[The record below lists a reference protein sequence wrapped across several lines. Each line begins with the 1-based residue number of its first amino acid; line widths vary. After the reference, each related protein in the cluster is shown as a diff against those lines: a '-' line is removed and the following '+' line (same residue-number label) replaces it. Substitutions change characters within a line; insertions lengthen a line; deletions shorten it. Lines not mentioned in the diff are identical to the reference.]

1 MFKHALLALASVVA
15 FAQITPIPGGGGG
28 GGGCVAGAGIACT
41 GSTISVDT
49 AVIQSRAT
57 AQAGTSIKCT
67 TSTSTSAPVCSLTP
81 TLTAYT
87 DGMVL
92 SVSPHATF
100 SATATLNVDAL
111 GARKVYKMASG
122 APAQI
127 DATDVLSTGKYLFIY
142 SSALDSSTGGFFVV
156 PLAGGS
162 VFTIPFTNYVPAA
175 KCQSGAAG
183 LSTSYPVT
191 NAPTA
196 FCDTTATN
204 AVFATARFTAT
215 AQSIQDHFRLPSDQT
230 GALDFWISTRAVST
244 TGNQLWDLQ
253 TACVATSETFNPT
266 FNTAQTITIA
276 TAGTT
281 LQQTAGSQ
289 AGVTQTGCAAGEVL
303 MWKLTLSASTTTT
316 GNIDLIEY
324 GWTVRRTI

>member
-1 MFKHALLALASVVA
+1 MRYILLLPGLLFVPNWNIH
-15 FAQITPIPGGGGG
+15 AQIVSPTAVVSGNPTPGGACTAGVKFQANLTTGALYSCQSGVWTAVAGGGGG
-28 GGGCVAGAGIACT
+28 GLADPGGNGIVVRTSLNVTTPVTLQPTAT
-41 GSTISVDT
+41 GGFTWTNGNGVS
-49 AVIQSRAT
+49 
-57 AQAGTSIKCT
+57 GN
-67 TSTSTSAPVCSLTP
+67 PTP
-81 TLTAYT
+81 TL
-87 DGMVL
+87 
-92 SVSPHATF
+92 
-100 SATATLNVDAL
+100 
-111 GARKVYKMASG
+111 
-122 APAQI
+122 I
-127 DATDVLSTGKYLFIY
+127 
-142 SSALDSSTGGFFVV
+142 
-156 PLAGGS
+156 
-162 VFTIPFTNYVPAA
+162 IPFTNYVPAA

-191 NAPTA
+191 SAPTA

-204 AVFATARFTAT
+204 AVFAAARFTAT
-215 AQSIQDHFRLPSDQT
+215 TQSIQDHFRLPSDFT

-253 TACVATSETFNPT
+253 TACVATAEAFNPT

-281 LQQTAGSQ
+281 LLQTAGSQ

>member
-1 MFKHALLALASVVA
+1 MRLVNRLSIGLLLTAAAA
-15 FAQITPIPGGGGG
+15 FAQYPIPGASGGGGG
-28 GGGCVAGAGIACT
+28 GGGCVAGTGITCV

-49 AVIQSRAT
+49 AVIESRAT
-57 AQAGTSIKCT
+57 AQSGASTYCRST
-67 TSTSTSAPVCSLTP
+67 TGSATMTCALTP

-87 DGMVL
+87 TGSCL
-92 SVSPHATF
+92 SLNADFANVT
-100 SATATLNVDAL
+100 TATLDVDAL
-111 GARKVYKMASG
+111 GVKSVLNRSG
-122 APAQI
+122 A
-127 DATDVLSTGKYLFIY
+127 
-142 SSALDSSTGGFFVV
+142 ALAAGDI
-156 PLAGGS
+156 PLNKPVGICYDGTQWIVHGS
-162 VFTIPFTNYVPAA
+162 GSGITIPFTNYVPAA

-215 AQSIQDHFRLPSDQT
+215 AQSIQDHFRLPADQT

-253 TACVATSETFNPT
+253 TACVATAEAFNPT

-281 LQQTAGSQ
+281 LQQTTGSQ